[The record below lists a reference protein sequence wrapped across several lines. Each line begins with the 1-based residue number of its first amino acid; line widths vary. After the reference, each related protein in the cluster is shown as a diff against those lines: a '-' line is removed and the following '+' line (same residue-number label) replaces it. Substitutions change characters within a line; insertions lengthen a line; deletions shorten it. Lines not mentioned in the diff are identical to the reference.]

1 MRKNNKKLVWIDVDN
16 SPHVLF
22 FRPIIEQLRKRDV
35 NVFITAR
42 DYAQVLDLL
51 NLFGIEYKKVGRHYG
66 KNILLKYLGTILRVL
81 ELIVVVFSKKP
92 RLAIS
97 HGSRSQMYAGKIL
110 GIKVAV
116 TFDYEYAK
124 VPPLLQPDIVLVPEM
139 IPEER
144 MMSFKNVFRY
154 KGIKEDVYVPY
165 FKPNPG
171 IREKLGIKNSQ
182 IVIAIR
188 PPATL
193 AHYHTLQSDKLFKEL
208 LKFLKDSEKTYIIIT
223 PRTKDQEAEIRSQWK
238 EEFRTGKFY
247 IPAKV
252 MNGLDIIW
260 NSDLVV
266 SGGGTMIR
274 EAAALNVPAYST
286 FGGQVGAVDNYLE
299 SIGRL
304 IILRDETDIKNK
316 LKVEKRILSLNKS
329 NEGSGVLDEIT
340 NKIISFLN

>member
-1 MRKNNKKLVWIDVDN
+1 MKRNNKKLVWIDIDN

-22 FRPIIEQLRKRDV
+22 FHPIIEQLRKRNV

-42 DYAQVLDLL
+42 DYAQVFDLL

-66 KNILLKYLGTILRVL
+66 KNILLKSLGTLLRVL
-81 ELIVVVFSKKP
+81 QLIVVVFRKKP
-92 RLAIS
+92 CLTIS
-97 HGSRSQMYAGKIL
+97 HGSRSQMIAGNIL

-116 TFDYEYAK
+116 AIDYEYGK
-124 VPPLLQPDIVLVPEM
+124 GIPLFRPDLLLVPELF
-139 IPEER
+139 PEELTR
-144 MMSFKNVFRY
+144 SIKNVFRY

-165 FKPNPG
+165 FKPDPS
-171 IREKLGIKNSQ
+171 IREKLGIKNSK
-182 IVIAIR
+182 IVITIR

-193 AHYHTLQSDKLFKEL
+193 AHYHTLQGDKLFKEL
-208 LKFLKDSEKTYIIIT
+208 LKLLKDSEKTYIIIT

-316 LKVEKRILSLNKS
+316 IKLEKRILSLNKS
-329 NEGSGVLDEIT
+329 NEGSDLLNEIT

>member
-1 MRKNNKKLVWIDVDN
+1 MKRNNKKLVWIDVDN

-66 KNILLKYLGTILRVL
+66 KNILLKYLGTLLRAL
-81 ELIVVVFSKKP
+81 ELIVVVFRKKP
-92 RLAIS
+92 SLAIS
-97 HGSRSQMYAGKIL
+97 HGSRSQIIAGKIL
-110 GIKVAV
+110 GIKVAAA
-116 TFDYEYAK
+116 FDYEYAEFI
-124 VPPLLQPDIVLVPEM
+124 PLFEPDIALVPEM
-139 IPEER
+139 IPEEKT
-144 MMSFKNVFRY
+144 MSLKNVFRY

-171 IREKLGIKNSQ
+171 IREKLGIKSSK

-188 PPATL
+188 PPASL

-208 LKFLKDSEKTYIIIT
+208 LELLKDSEKTYIIIT

-247 IPAKV
+247 IPAEV

-286 FGGQVGAVDNYLE
+286 FGGKVGAVDNYLE

-316 LKVEKRILSLNKS
+316 LKLEKRILSLNKS
-329 NEGSGVLDEIT
+329 NEVSGVLDEIT
-340 NKIISFLN
+340 NKIISLLN

>member
-1 MRKNNKKLVWIDVDN
+1 MKRNNKKLIWIDLDN

-22 FRPIIEQLRKRDV
+22 FNPIIEQLRKRDV
-35 NVFITAR
+35 NVFVTAR
-42 DYAQVLDLL
+42 DYAQVFDLL
-51 NLFGIEYKKVGRHYG
+51 NLFGIEYIKVGRHYG
-66 KNILLKYLGTILRVL
+66 KNILLKSFGTLLRVL
-81 ELIVVVFSKKP
+81 QLIVVVFRKKP
-92 RLAIS
+92 RLTIS
-97 HGSRSQMYAGKIL
+97 HGSRSQIIAGKIL
-110 GIKVAV
+110 GIKVAAA
-116 TFDYEYAK
+116 FDYEYANA
-124 VPPLLQPDIVLVPEM
+124 PPLFRPDIVLVPEM
-139 IPEER
+139 IPEE
-144 MMSFKNVFRY
+144 MTMAYKNVFRY

-171 IREKLGIKNSQ
+171 IREELGIKNSK
-182 IVIAIR
+182 IVVTIR

-193 AHYHTLQSDKLFKEL
+193 AHYHTLQSDKMFKEL
-208 LKFLKDSEKTYIIIT
+208 LKFLKDSEETYIIIT
-223 PRTKDQEAEIRSQWK
+223 PRTKDQEAEIRNQWK

-316 LKVEKRILSLNKS
+316 LRIEKRILSLNKS

>member
-1 MRKNNKKLVWIDVDN
+1 MKRNNKKLVWIDVDN

-22 FRPIIEQLRKRDV
+22 FHPIIEQLKKRDV
-35 NVFITAR
+35 NVFVTAR
-42 DYAQVLDLL
+42 DYAQVFDLL
-51 NLFGIEYKKVGRHYG
+51 NLFRIEYKKVGRHYG
-66 KNILLKYLGTILRVL
+66 KNILLKSLGTFLRVL
-81 ELIVVVFSKKP
+81 QLIMVVFRKKP
-92 RLAIS
+92 CLTIS
-97 HGSRSQMYAGKIL
+97 HGSRSQCIAGNIL

-116 TFDYEYAK
+116 AFDYEHTK
-124 VPPLLQPDIVLVPEM
+124 EVPLFQPDIVLVPEM
-139 IPEER
+139 IPEEKT
-144 MMSFKNVFRY
+144 MSIKNVFRY

-171 IREKLGIKNSQ
+171 IREKLGINNSK
-182 IVIAIR
+182 IVVAIR

-193 AHYHTLQSDKLFKEL
+193 AHYHTLESDKLFKEL

-316 LKVEKRILSLNKS
+316 IKLEKRNLTLNKS

-340 NKIISFLN
+340 NYIISYLN

>member
-1 MRKNNKKLVWIDVDN
+1 MKRNNEKLVWIDIDN

-22 FRPIIEQLRKRDV
+22 FHPIIGELRKRNI

-42 DYAQVLDLL
+42 DYAQVIDLL
-51 NLFGIEYKKVGRHYG
+51 NLFGIEHKKVGRHYG
-66 KNILLKYLGTILRVL
+66 KNILLKYLGTLFRVL
-81 ELIVVVFSKKP
+81 QLIVIVSKKRP
-92 RLAIS
+92 RLTIS
-97 HGSRSQMYAGKIL
+97 HGSRSQIITGKIL
-110 GIKVAV
+110 GIKVAAA
-116 TFDYEYAK
+116 FDYEFASAL
-124 VPPLLQPDIVLVPEM
+124 PLFRPDIALVPEM

-144 MMSFKNVFRY
+144 TMAYKNVFRY
-154 KGIKEDVYVPY
+154 KGIKEDIYVPY

-171 IREKLGIKNSQ
+171 IREKLGINNSK
-182 IVIAIR
+182 IVITVR

-223 PRTKDQEAEIRSQWK
+223 PRTKDQEAEIRDQWK

-247 IPAKV
+247 IPTEV
-252 MNGLDIIW
+252 INGLDIIW

-286 FGGQVGAVDNYLE
+286 FGGKVGAVDNYLE

-304 IILRDETDIKNK
+304 IMLRHETDIKNK
-316 LKVEKRILSLNKS
+316 LKLEKRILSLNKT
-329 NEGSGVLDEIT
+329 NEVSGVLNEIT